1 MFKMKNVIKS
11 VVVVVACLVL
21 TGSKSFAQNK
31 LGHINASLLISMMP
45 EAKDADKKL
54 QDYYT
59 ALQDQMKTMQT
70 EFQTKYAGFQKVE
83 KTLSDASKTVKG
95 KELQDLQ
102 DRIQGFQQN
111 AQQQAQAKQQE
122 LMQPVITKAT
132 AAIEAVAKENKVSYV
147 FDTSKGEFLVVPD
160 GDDILPLV
168 KKKLGITAPTPT
180 AAAASASAMG
190 K

>member
-1 MFKMKNVIKS
+1 MFQMKNVIKS
-11 VVVVVACLVL
+11 VVLVIACLVV
-21 TGSKSFAQNK
+21 TGSKSIAQSK
-31 LGHINASLLISMMP
+31 LGHINASLLITMMP
-45 EAKDADKKL
+45 EAKDADKKI
-54 QDYYT
+54 QDFYT

-70 EFQTKYAGFQKVE
+70 EFQTKYADFQKTE

-111 AQQQAQAKQQE
+111 AQQQATSKQQK
-122 LMQPVITKAT
+122 LMQPVISKAT
-132 AAIEAVAKENKVSYV
+132 AAIEAVAKENKISYV

-160 GDDILPLV
+160 SEDILPLV
-168 KKKLGITAPTPT
+168 KKKLGITAPTPVAGAT
-180 AAAASASAMG
+180 ANA

>member
-11 VVVVVACLVL
+11 AVVVIACTLF
-21 TGSKSFAQNK
+21 TGYKSTAQNK
-31 LGHINASLLISMMP
+31 LGHINASLLITMMP
-45 EAKDADKKL
+45 EAKDADKKI

-59 ALQDQMKTMQT
+59 ALQDQMKTLQS
-70 EFQTKYAGFQKVE
+70 EFQTKYADFQKNE
-83 KTLSDASKTVKG
+83 KNLSDANKSVKG

-102 DRIQGFQQN
+102 DRIQTFQQT
-111 AQQQAQAKQQE
+111 AQQQATSKNQE

-132 AAIEAVAKENKVSYV
+132 SAIEAVAKENKISYI

-160 GDDILPLV
+160 SEDILPLV
-168 KKKLGITAPTPT
+168 KKKLGITIATPSLNAP
-180 AAAASASAMG
+180 AI